1 MPTPEETLR
10 TRLDAV
16 PPGLPGWKQF
26 EEAATEALK
35 HLFVPPLSDPVV
47 QARSYSGIDR
57 RDAIFPN
64 RNHGEANHW
73 GRLLGELE
81 ARMVLFEFKNYDR
94 EDVGK
99 DEVNQTR
106 NYLTK
111 PLGRLAIMV
120 LRKEPNHA
128 ARLKRNTVYSEE
140 GKVIV
145 FLGIDHLK
153 EMLYMKE
160 RGEDP
165 ADLIMDAVER
175 FYIEW
180 E

>member
-1 MPTPEETLR
+1 MATPEEELR
-10 TRLDAV
+10 RRLDAV
-16 PPGLPGWKQF
+16 PRGISGWSQF
-26 EEAATEALK
+26 EDAVTEALTY
-35 HLFVPPLSDPVV
+35 LFVPPLSAPTR

-64 RNHGEANHW
+64 RNHGVDNHW
-73 GRLLGELE
+73 GRLLHELQ
-81 ARMVLFEFKNYDR
+81 ARMVLIEFKNYDTS
-94 EDVGK
+94 EVGK
-99 DEVNQTR
+99 EEVNQTR

-111 PLGRLAIMV
+111 PMGRLAVIV
-120 LRKEPNHA
+120 STKEPGHSA
-128 ARLKRNTVYSEE
+128 HLKRNGVYSED

-145 FLGIDHLK
+145 FLTVEHIK
-153 EMLYMKE
+153 EMLYIKE

-165 ADLIMDAVER
+165 ADLIMDAIER

>member
-1 MPTPEETLR
+1 MASPEAILR
-10 TRLDAV
+10 ARLNAV
-16 PPGLPGWKQF
+16 PRGISAWKQF
-26 EEAATEALK
+26 EDVATDALQ
-35 HLFVPPLSDPVV
+35 HLLVPPLTDPLR

-64 RNHGEANHW
+64 RNHGVPNHW
-73 GRLLGELE
+73 GHLLRELS
-81 ARMVLFEFKNYDR
+81 ARMIVVEYKNYDSQ
-94 EDVGK
+94 EIGK

-106 NYLTK
+106 SYLTK
-111 PLGRLAIMV
+111 PMGNLALMITT
-120 LRKEPNHA
+120 KEPNHA
-128 ARLKRNTVYSEE
+128 AHLKRNTVYSEE

-145 FLGIDHLK
+145 FLRVEHIK

-165 ADLIMDAVER
+165 SDLIMDAIER
-175 FYIEW
+175 FYITW